1 MGEGCWPR
9 DSGKGWVSLLRV
21 VSSPHP
27 LPPQASLHLV
37 KADRWGDGVQRML
50 SGAAKGGTTSGRNS
64 GRSGTAAV
72 MQDAA
77 CPHPRLHS

>member
-27 LPPQASLHLV
+27 LPPRPACTLSKQTGGETVCRECCLGLP
-37 KADRWGDGVQRML
+37 KGVRHRAGTL
-50 SGAAKGGTTSGRNS
+50 AAQG
-64 GRSGTAAV
+64 
-72 MQDAA
+72 QQ
-77 CPHPRLHS
+77 L